1 MFNFKGDIYFILAQ
15 VIAIVAF
22 VLTVIACNIR
32 RKAAYLPGKLPPTYF
47 IPYSIFY

>member
-22 VLTVIACNIR
+22 VLTVISMQYKKKSGILA
-32 RKAAYLPGKLPPTYF
+32 
-47 IPYSIFY
+47 